1 MDFSENFLKRS
12 ITAAILTLVFLT
24 ANILYFETFLVL
36 LVVSLIALL
45 KEWWELSANLN
56 GYLRRSVIGFFWFAP
71 ALFAL
76 GWLRY
81 VYGASPVFWAVSIVV
96 ASDVAA
102 YFCGRT
108 FGKRKIFPLISPGK
122 TWEGFLG
129 GLTAAGVVGVVLG
142 IILGGDWAAGGVL
155 VALLTSIAGVIGDL
169 TESYVKRCAGVK
181 DSGQIL
187 PGHGGVLDRLDSH
200 LFGSPIFVV
209 GVMMIGW
216 PT

>member
-1 MDFSENFLKRS
+1 MDFSENFLKRL

-81 VYGASPVFWAVSIVV
+81 FYGASPVFWAVSIVV

-129 GLTAAGVVGVVLG
+129 GLTAAGVVGAVLG

-155 VALLTSIAGVIGDL
+155 VALLASIAGVIGDF

-200 LFGSPIFVV
+200 LFGLPIFVV

>member
-96 ASDVAA
+96 VSDVAA

-142 IILGGDWAAGGVL
+142 IILGGDWAAGCVL

-200 LFGSPIFVV
+200 LFGLPIFVV

>member
-142 IILGGDWAAGGVL
+142 IILGGDWAAGCVL

-200 LFGSPIFVV
+200 LFGLPIFVV

>member
-56 GYLRRSVIGFFWFAP
+56 GYLRRFVIGFFWFAP

-155 VALLTSIAGVIGDL
+155 VALLTSISGVIGDL

-181 DSGQIL
+181 DSGKIL
-187 PGHGGVLDRLDSH
+187 PGHGGILDRLDSH
-200 LFGSPIFVV
+200 LFGLPIFVV

>member
-12 ITAAILTLVFLT
+12 ITAAILTLVFIT

-129 GLTAAGVVGVVLG
+129 GLTAAGVVGAVLG

-155 VALLTSIAGVIGDL
+155 VALLASIAGVIGDF

-200 LFGSPIFVV
+200 LFGLPIFVV

>member
-81 VYGASPVFWAVSIVV
+81 VYGASPVLWAVSIVV

-142 IILGGDWAAGGVL
+142 IILGGDWAAGCVL

-187 PGHGGVLDRLDSH
+187 PGHGGILDRLDSH
-200 LFGSPIFVV
+200 LFGLPIFVV

>member
-12 ITAAILTLVFLT
+12 ITAAILTLAFLA
-24 ANILYFETFLVL
+24 ANILYFETFLLL
-36 LVVSLIALL
+36 LVVSSIALL
-45 KEWWELSANLN
+45 KEWWALSVKWD
-56 GYLRRSVIGFFWFAP
+56 GYLTRSVIGFFWFAP

-81 VYGASPVFWAVSIVV
+81 TYGASPVFWVVSIIV

-102 YFCGRT
+102 YLFGRT
-108 FGKRKIFPLISPGK
+108 FGKRKIFPIISPGK

-129 GLTAAGVVGVVLG
+129 GLTAAGIVGALLG
-142 IILGGDWAAGGVL
+142 IFLGGEWALGGVL
-155 VALLTSIAGVIGDL
+155 IALLSGIAGVMGDL
-169 TESYVKRCAGVK
+169 VESYVKRCAGVK
-181 DSGQIL
+181 DSGKIL
-187 PGHGGVLDRLDSH
+187 PGHGGILDRLDSH
-200 LFGSPIFVV
+200 LFGLPIFVV

>member
-1 MDFSENFLKRS
+1 MDFSENFFKRS

-36 LVVSLIALL
+36 LLVSLIALL

-129 GLTAAGVVGVVLG
+129 GLTAAGVVGAVLG

-155 VALLTSIAGVIGDL
+155 VALLASIAGVIGDF

-200 LFGSPIFVV
+200 LFGLPIFVV

>member
-1 MDFSENFLKRS
+1 MNFSENFLKRL
-12 ITAAILTLVFLT
+12 ITAAILTLVFIA

-56 GYLRRSVIGFFWFAP
+56 GYLRRSIIGFFWFAP

-129 GLTAAGVVGVVLG
+129 GLTAAGVVGAVLG

-155 VALLTSIAGVIGDL
+155 VALLASIAGVIGDF

-200 LFGSPIFVV
+200 LFGLPIFVV

>member
-56 GYLRRSVIGFFWFAP
+56 GYLRRFVIGFFWFAP

-142 IILGGDWAAGGVL
+142 IILGGDWAAGCVL

>member
-1 MDFSENFLKRS
+1 MNFSENFLKRL
-12 ITAAILTLVFLT
+12 ITAAILTLVFIT

-142 IILGGDWAAGGVL
+142 IILGGDWAAGCVL

-200 LFGSPIFVV
+200 LFGLPIFVV

>member
-12 ITAAILTLVFLT
+12 ITAAILTLAFLA
-24 ANILYFETFLVL
+24 ANILYFETFLLL
-36 LVVSLIALL
+36 LVVSSIALL
-45 KEWWELSANLN
+45 KEWWALSVKWD
-56 GYLRRSVIGFFWFAP
+56 GYLTRSVIGFFWFAP

-81 VYGASPVFWAVSIVV
+81 TYGASPVFWAVSIIV

-102 YFCGRT
+102 YLFGRT
-108 FGKRKIFPLISPGK
+108 FGKRKIFPIISPGK

-129 GLTAAGVVGVVLG
+129 GLTAAGIVGALLG
-142 IILGGDWAAGGVL
+142 IFLGGEWALGGVL
-155 VALLTSIAGVIGDL
+155 IALLSGIAGVMGDL
-169 TESYVKRCAGVK
+169 VESYVKRCAGVK
-181 DSGQIL
+181 DSGKIL
-187 PGHGGVLDRLDSH
+187 PGHGGILDRLDSH
-200 LFGSPIFVV
+200 LFGLPIFVV

>member
-12 ITAAILTLVFLT
+12 ITAAILTLVFIT

-76 GWLRY
+76 GLLRY

-96 ASDVAA
+96 ASVVAA

-142 IILGGDWAAGGVL
+142 IILGGDWAAGCVL

-200 LFGSPIFVV
+200 LFGLPIFVV

>member
-200 LFGSPIFVV
+200 LFGLPIFVV

>member
-81 VYGASPVFWAVSIVV
+81 FYGASPVFWAVSIVV

-142 IILGGDWAAGGVL
+142 IILGGDWAAGCVL

-169 TESYVKRCAGVK
+169 TESCVKRRAGVK

>member
-45 KEWWELSANLN
+45 KEWWELSAKLN
-56 GYLRRSVIGFFWFAP
+56 GYLRRPVIGFFWFAP

-129 GLTAAGVVGVVLG
+129 GLTAAGVVGAVLG

-155 VALLTSIAGVIGDL
+155 VALLASIAGVIGDF

-187 PGHGGVLDRLDSH
+187 PGHGGVWDRLDSH
-200 LFGSPIFVV
+200 LFGLPIFVV

>member
-1 MDFSENFLKRS
+1 MNFSENFLKRL

-142 IILGGDWAAGGVL
+142 IILGGDWAAGCVL

>member
-1 MDFSENFLKRS
+1 MNFSENFLKRL

-102 YFCGRT
+102 YICGRT

-129 GLTAAGVVGVVLG
+129 GLTAAGVVGAVLG

-155 VALLTSIAGVIGDL
+155 VALLASIAGVIGDF

-200 LFGSPIFVV
+200 LFGLPIFVV
-209 GVMMIGW
+209 GVLMIGW

>member
-1 MDFSENFLKRS
+1 MNFSENFLKRL

-56 GYLRRSVIGFFWFAP
+56 GYLRRSVIGFLWFAP

-129 GLTAAGVVGVVLG
+129 GLTAAGVVGAVLG

-155 VALLTSIAGVIGDL
+155 VALLASIAGVIGDF

-200 LFGSPIFVV
+200 LFGLPIFVV

>member
-12 ITAAILTLVFLT
+12 ITAAILTLVFFT

-45 KEWWELSANLN
+45 KEWWELSAKLN

-81 VYGASPVFWAVSIVV
+81 FYGASPVFWAVSIVV

-129 GLTAAGVVGVVLG
+129 GLTAAGVVGAVLG

-155 VALLTSIAGVIGDL
+155 VALLASIAGVIGDF

-200 LFGSPIFVV
+200 LFGLPIFVV

>member
-56 GYLRRSVIGFFWFAP
+56 GYLRRFVIGFFWFAP

-81 VYGASPVFWAVSIVV
+81 VYGASPVFWAVSIIV

-102 YFCGRT
+102 YVVGRT
-108 FGKRKIFPLISPGK
+108 FGKRKIFPVISPGK

-129 GLTAAGVVGVVLG
+129 GLTAAGIVGALLG
-142 IILGGDWAAGGVL
+142 IFLGGEWALGGVL
-155 VALLTSIAGVIGDL
+155 IALLSGIAGVMGDL
-169 TESYVKRCAGVK
+169 VESYVKRCAGVK
-181 DSGQIL
+181 DSGKIL
-187 PGHGGVLDRLDSH
+187 PGHGGILDRLDSH
-200 LFGSPIFVV
+200 LFGLPIFVV

>member
-1 MDFSENFLKRS
+1 MNFSENFLKRL

-142 IILGGDWAAGGVL
+142 IILGGDWAAGCVL

-181 DSGQIL
+181 DSGQNL

-200 LFGSPIFVV
+200 LFGLPIFVV

>member
-1 MDFSENFLKRS
+1 MNFSENFLKRS

-45 KEWWELSANLN
+45 KEWWELSAKLN
-56 GYLRRSVIGFFWFAP
+56 GYLRRPVIGFFWFAP

-81 VYGASPVFWAVSIVV
+81 FYGASPVFWAVSIVV

-108 FGKRKIFPLISPGK
+108 FGKRKIFPVISPGK

-129 GLTAAGVVGVVLG
+129 GLTAASVVGAVLG
-142 IILGGDWAAGGVL
+142 IILGGDWAVGGVL
-155 VALLTSIAGVIGDL
+155 VAFLTSIAGV
-169 TESYVKRCAGVK
+169 
-181 DSGQIL
+181 
-187 PGHGGVLDRLDSH
+187 
-200 LFGSPIFVV
+200 
-209 GVMMIGW
+209 M
-216 PT
+216 

>member
-102 YFCGRT
+102 YFCGRN

-142 IILGGDWAAGGVL
+142 IILGGDWAAGCVL

-200 LFGSPIFVV
+200 LFGLPIFVV

>member
-81 VYGASPVFWAVSIVV
+81 VYGASPVFWAISIVV

-142 IILGGDWAAGGVL
+142 IILGGEWAAGGVL